1 MVELKITG
9 IRSLARQTGPQEVE
23 DADADKQYLAELKM
37 AKLTVTKT
45 KKVMAEEVKME
56 QGQENAARDNP
67 KQAKLVKEQN
77 KIQ

>member
-1 MVELKITG
+1 
-9 IRSLARQTGPQEVE
+9 
-23 DADADKQYLAELKM
+23 M

-67 KQAKLVKEQN
+67 KQAKWVKEQN